1 VCQTVTLAPS
11 GYVGSTPSEPIM
23 ENLIPI
29 IICGVIFAGRYYAE
43 KFVCKTLGICSFRSV
58 RNVSSK
64 KMPHDA
70 A

>member
-1 VCQTVTLAPS
+1 
-11 GYVGSTPSEPIM
+11 M